1 MLFSLAACGDSGSTE
16 NTNTST
22 NSEQNGNTNDNN
34 VDVDLTA
41 LSGTMV
47 YSEVYNMTVNTS
59 DYKGK
64 TVKMQGQF
72 SVYQDP
78 NTQKYYFACLIAEA
92 TACCSQGIEFVLA
105 GDYSYPDDYPQVD
118 TNICV
123 VGVFDTYQEGDY
135 TYCTLRDARFA

>member
-41 LSGTMV
+41 LSYTMV

-64 TVKMQGQF
+64 TVK
-72 SVYQDP
+72 
-78 NTQKYYFACLIAEA
+78 I
-92 TACCSQGIEFVLA
+92 
-105 GDYSYPDDYPQVD
+105 
-118 TNICV
+118 
-123 VGVFDTYQEGDY
+123 
-135 TYCTLRDARFA
+135 

>member
-1 MLFSLAACGDSGSTE
+1 MKRLISFFLVCLMLFSLAACGDSGSTE

-64 TVKMQGQF
+64 TVKM
-72 SVYQDP
+72 
-78 NTQKYYFACLIAEA
+78 
-92 TACCSQGIEFVLA
+92 
-105 GDYSYPDDYPQVD
+105 
-118 TNICV
+118 
-123 VGVFDTYQEGDY
+123 
-135 TYCTLRDARFA
+135 